1 MIDKQQKQKIIKKTG
16 IHASDTG
23 SAEVQIAILTER
35 IEELSKHLQQHK
47 KDFSSRRGLLSMI
60 IKRKRLLN
68 WLKIN
73 YPSRYKKLVEQ
84 LKIKET

>member
-1 MIDKQQKQKIIKKTG
+1 
-16 IHASDTG
+16 
-23 SAEVQIAILTER
+23 
-35 IEELSKHLQQHK
+35 LQQHK

>member
-1 MIDKQQKQKIIKKTG
+1 MLDKQQKQKIIKKTG

>member
-1 MIDKQQKQKIIKKTG
+1 
-16 IHASDTG
+16 
-23 SAEVQIAILTER
+23 
-35 IEELSKHLQQHK
+35 
-47 KDFSSRRGLLSMI
+47 MI

-73 YPSRYKKLVEQ
+73 YPNRYKKLVEQ

>member
-1 MIDKQQKQKIIKKTG
+1 MLDKDQKQKIIKKTG
-16 IHASDTG
+16 IHATDTG

-47 KDFSSRRGLLSMI
+47 KDFSSRRGLLTMI

-73 YPSRYKKLVEQ
+73 YPIRYKKLVEQ

>member
-1 MIDKQQKQKIIKKTG
+1 MIDKQQKQKIIKKAG

-23 SAEVQIAILTER
+23 SAEVQIALLTER

>member
-1 MIDKQQKQKIIKKTG
+1 MLDKQQKQKIIKKTA

-73 YPSRYKKLVEQ
+73 YPNRYKKLVEQ

>member
-1 MIDKQQKQKIIKKTG
+1 MLDKQQKQKIIKKTG

-23 SAEVQIAILTER
+23 SAEVQIALLTER

-73 YPSRYKKLVEQ
+73 YPNRYKKLVEQ

>member
-1 MIDKQQKQKIIKKTG
+1 MIDKQQKQKIIKKAG

>member
-1 MIDKQQKQKIIKKTG
+1 MLDKQQKQKIIKKTG

-23 SAEVQIAILTER
+23 SAEVQIALLTER

-60 IKRKRLLN
+60 IKRKKLLN

-73 YPSRYKKLVEQ
+73 YPNRYKKLVEQ

>member
-47 KDFSSRRGLLSMI
+47 KDFSSRRGLLTMI

-73 YPSRYKKLVEQ
+73 YPIRYKKLVEQ

>member
-1 MIDKQQKQKIIKKTG
+1 MLDKQQKQKIIKKAG

>member
-16 IHASDTG
+16 IHDSDTG
-23 SAEVQIAILTER
+23 SAEVQIALLTER

-73 YPSRYKKLVEQ
+73 YPNRYKKLVEQ